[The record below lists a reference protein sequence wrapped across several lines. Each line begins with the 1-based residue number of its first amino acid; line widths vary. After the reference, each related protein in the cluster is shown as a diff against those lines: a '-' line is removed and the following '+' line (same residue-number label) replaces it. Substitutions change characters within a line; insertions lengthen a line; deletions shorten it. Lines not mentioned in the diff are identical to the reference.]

1 MAQSL
6 QEWMFGG
13 IPPGE
18 NKTKHTTSNEV
29 LAEGKGNMEWVV
41 EEGSCK
47 YQLWPPDQF
56 QKRGLYEY
64 LFLILSWI
72 CLYIFSSLSYLL
84 AI

>member
-1 MAQSL
+1 MEYCNNPITARFLMAQSL

-47 YQLWPPDQF
+47 YQL
-56 QKRGLYEY
+56 
-64 LFLILSWI
+64 
-72 CLYIFSSLSYLL
+72 
-84 AI
+84 

>member
-47 YQLWPPDQF
+47 YQL
-56 QKRGLYEY
+56 
-64 LFLILSWI
+64 
-72 CLYIFSSLSYLL
+72 
-84 AI
+84 